1 MVVVE
6 RAVDLKMVASAV
18 QSLLLKK
25 WACRLTDGIAVDEIL
40 PGFKIRKYQKIV

>member
-1 MVVVE
+1 MVV
-6 RAVDLKMVASAV
+6 VDLKMVASAV